1 MELTNEF
8 NPIRDWASERGI
20 FKKGDKKTQMI
31 KLVEEVGELSQAILE
46 NDQLEFE
53 DAIGEVSF
61 DLESVTNLAKL
72 GNTSIENCINNS
84 YAEIANRK
92 GKMENG
98 TFVRES
104 N

>member
-53 DAIGEVSF
+53 DAIGDCVVV
-61 DLESVTNLAKL
+61 LTNLAKL